1 MTNEQAKKVISLI
14 KEKIRLSQNEELDLF
29 LQLVNNTYYDY
40 EVNVGYYKGVVEKL
54 IYSTIIKREHN
65 LVGQIMSRYITD
77 TIIGD
82 VRLEQRVDVETDF
95 EFYDVYKVTE
105 HPYKENDRYIGE
117 LWSMNEGKA
126 LKDDLNVFLKEKGY

>member
-1 MTNEQAKKVISLI
+1 MGAI
-14 KEKIRLSQNEELDLF
+14 
-29 LQLVNNTYYDY
+29 
-40 EVNVGYYKGVVEKL
+40 
-54 IYSTIIKREHN
+54 
-65 LVGQIMSRYITD
+65 YITD

-82 VRLEQRVDVETDF
+82 VKLEKRVNAETDF

-126 LKDDLNVFLKEKGY
+126 LKDDLNVFLKENGY

>member
-1 MTNEQAKKVISLI
+1 MGAI
-14 KEKIRLSQNEELDLF
+14 
-29 LQLVNNTYYDY
+29 
-40 EVNVGYYKGVVEKL
+40 
-54 IYSTIIKREHN
+54 
-65 LVGQIMSRYITD
+65 YITD

-82 VRLEQRVDVETDF
+82 VKLEKRVNAETDF

-117 LWSMNEGKA
+117 LWSMNEGRA